1 MNLLLGALMISFT
14 ALLSGL
20 WARANHVPELR
31 RLLPVMSISLIFEAL
46 SMVQSAMLRR
56 SMDFKSL
63 AIRTNLSAVA
73 GGVTGIVMALTGS
86 GPWALV
92 GQQLVRDF
100 LAVLLLWRLGSWR
113 PHLEFSFT
121 HLKELLSFSLH
132 NFVAQLGIFT
142 DLQAAPVLLGLFFGP
157 VAVGLYRLADRLM
170 NSVVVMSTTSIQA
183 VSLPE
188 FSRLQDQPEGLHD
201 SALACI
207 RLSASVTIP
216 ALAGLAAV
224 SRPLMAML
232 GASWIPATN
241 ALRVLC
247 VLGMTVVLSFFTGPL
262 LQAIGKTRQLA
273 ILEWA
278 RVLIGVGFLIG
289 LAKLVQGAGV
299 NWQVTGIA
307 LARFLP
313 SVFVVTPIFLHILMR
328 YCHLRVRDLISA
340 IGPSLLSG
348 LGVVLSVTAM
358 QQIGVVAAT
367 RPMVMLAVYIF
378 VGGVAG
384 VGILIAM
391 DRVIRGAVNKMFA
404 SLVALSGF

>member
-1 MNLLLGALMISFT
+1 
-14 ALLSGL
+14 
-20 WARANHVPELR
+20 
-31 RLLPVMSISLIFEAL
+31 
-46 SMVQSAMLRR
+46 
-56 SMDFKSL
+56 
-63 AIRTNLSAVA
+63 
-73 GGVTGIVMALTGS
+73 
-86 GPWALV
+86 
-92 GQQLVRDF
+92 
-100 LAVLLLWRLGSWR
+100 
-113 PHLEFSFT
+113 
-121 HLKELLSFSLH
+121 
-132 NFVAQLGIFT
+132 
-142 DLQAAPVLLGLFFGP
+142 
-157 VAVGLYRLADRLM
+157 
-170 NSVVVMSTTSIQA
+170 
-183 VSLPE
+183 
-188 FSRLQDQPEGLHD
+188 
-201 SALACI
+201 
-207 RLSASVTIP
+207 
-216 ALAGLAAV
+216 
-224 SRPLMAML
+224 MAML